1 MVWLAAIFISPATF
15 PLKRVRMCD
24 ASEVAFNACF
34 AAGKNCSPISDKIS
48 ARPFLLNSF
57 AWFNRSSFA
66 SALDA
71 ADCVIPS
78 FLQPWLGCLF
88 LQWQR
93 IFLTGYMSSSIHQQ
107 NRLKIS
113 KQLVG
118 LISGDKRF

>member
-1 MVWLAAIFISPATF
+1 
-15 PLKRVRMCD
+15 MCD

-78 FLQPWLGCLF
+78 FFAALVRLPISAMATN
-88 LQWQR
+88 
-93 IFLTGYMSSSIHQQ
+93 IFNWVNVIVYSSAKSIK
-107 NRLKIS
+107 NIKTIS
-113 KQLVG
+113 WTNL
-118 LISGDKRF
+118 L